1 MVADAPLKIPGS
13 NIKNNHIKMKFF
25 QNLCAYCR
33 ALVFDFR
40 FRHCRRE
47 ADRRR
52 ALSGKKQLVIVLN
65 RRPMVVSKQH
75 IKKLVREG
83 MYRKGVTAADIEA
96 KAIYRTV

>member
-1 MVADAPLKIPGS
+1 MVADAPLKIHG
-13 NIKNNHIKMKFF
+13 NNFKKHIKMKFF
-25 QNLCAYCR
+25 QNLRAYCR

-40 FRHCRRE
+40 FRHCRRA

-52 ALSGKKQLVIVLN
+52 ALSGQKQLVIVLN

-96 KAIYRTV
+96 KAIYRTL